1 MNQITKLGE
10 STRLPLEKI
19 AQKSTVMI
27 DITSYVELREKYK
40 NLPETV
46 SDPKELSIVSNFLI
60 DINAETKLL
69 DKLRLEATLEA
80 RTVTNNINAAFEPY
94 IVEMKEMK
102 KITGDRIL
110 EYNREQEK
118 IVRQAQERLE
128 AERRIEQA
136 RLDKERKEKQK
147 DAIFPEEV
155 PEVITPSVP
164 QLVPIVG
171 TVKTD
176 SGSVGTMSIVSHS
189 KIQSAIDSG
198 VREIQGVKIYCVWMF
213 EVIEAS
219 QVPKEYREEKLSTKR
234 KN

>member
-118 IVRQAQERLE
+118 IVRQAQERLD
-128 AERRIEQA
+128 AERKAEIE
-136 RLDKERKEKQK
+136 RLEKERQKEIKE
-147 DAIFPEEV
+147 AVFPDEV
-155 PEVITPSVP
+155 PEVVLPEAPKII
-164 QLVPIVG
+164 PIVG
-171 TVKTD
+171 TINTD
-176 SGSVGTMSIVSHS
+176 SGSLSNKSIVSQA
-189 KIQSAIDSG
+189 KIKDAIDAG
-198 VREIQGVKIYCVWMF
+198 VREIVGVRIYHVWLF
-213 EVIEAS
+213 EIIDAS
-219 QVPKEYREEKLSTKR
+219 QVPPEYREDILSARR
-234 KN
+234 K